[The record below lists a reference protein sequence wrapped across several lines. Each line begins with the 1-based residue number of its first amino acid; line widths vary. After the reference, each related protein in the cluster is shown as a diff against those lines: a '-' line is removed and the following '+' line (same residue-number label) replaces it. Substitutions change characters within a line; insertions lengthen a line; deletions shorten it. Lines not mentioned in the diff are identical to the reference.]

1 MRIALTLLA
10 VLLTAC
16 ATTPRTETV
25 QEAITVKVPVTVAVP
40 ESLTRA
46 HPVYQ
51 RTDGRVREYWTQAE
65 RNTVELE
72 ACNRDKAEI
81 RALPTD

>member
-1 MRIALTLLA
+1 MRALTLLA
-10 VLLTAC
+10 VLLTGC
-16 ATTPRTETV
+16 ATNTPRTETV

-40 ESLTRA
+40 EALTRA